1 MALCPPYSIPNSAS
15 SLQWRTN
22 GWHQG
27 LGLALQL
34 RFLFDVSTPC
44 HGLVSASPKRPRD
57 NVRRLDTPLCE
68 LDGDAADFLDRPA
81 D

>member
-1 MALCPPYSIPNSAS
+1 M
-15 SLQWRTN
+15 R
-22 GWHQG
+22 G
-27 LGLALQL
+27 LMSPRIRVLALQL
-34 RFLFDVSTPC
+34 RFRFDVSAPC

-57 NVRRLDTPLCE
+57 DVRRLDTPLCE